1 MASCYYK
8 PLIIH
13 IFTEEI
19 SILKDII
26 DWMKLEHFLGTLDH
40 KNINTRIKQTCA
52 SAAIKEHC
60 FWLQM
65 YIDLSYQA

>member
-26 DWMKLEHFLGTLDH
+26 DWMKLEHFLGTLDR
-40 KNINTRIKQTCA
+40 KNIYNCIKQTCA
-52 SAAIKEHC
+52 SAA
-60 FWLQM
+60 L
-65 YIDLSYQA
+65 